1 MGLYIFAPEALS
13 CNGEVAV
20 GASEGAASE
29 RFASEAS
36 VSNMLAAVVEVD
48 LFLDET
54 AAVASDRAASE
65 RAASEMVVLEALRAE
80 AFDIL
85 AFAAA
90 ALVMVAEV
98 EFLVAGM
105 VLFGFSNE
113 EEVDKMRR
121 DR

>member
-13 CNGEVAV
+13 CNGDVAV

-54 AAVASDRAASE
+54 AAAASERAASERAASE

-90 ALVMVAEV
+90 ALVTVC
-98 EFLVAGM
+98 
-105 VLFGFSNE
+105 
-113 EEVDKMRR
+113 
-121 DR
+121 